1 MEGVFFCFA
10 KFKLQVCPKWA
21 TIDGFFVFCQVE
33 VSETSNPAPMK
44 HLPYSLFWPF
54 LWFLPA
60 LLHAQEPKITDF
72 RLDGDA
78 RPDGGNCI
86 TLTPDYQWASG
97 SIWYKKAISLN
108 APFEMKLKVMLGCQD
123 GDGADGMVFV
133 FQPYA
138 KRTGYRGEGMGFAG
152 LRPALGIEIDTWLN
166 DHLGDPPQDHVAILR
181 DGSVAHMHN
190 LAGPR
195 RIPNIEDCRK
205 HELRIRWSA
214 QTNTLTIYLDGS
226 SILSYREDI
235 VQQIFRGEDE
245 VYWGVTSATGNYNN
259 RQAVCFE
266 ELKFELVEE
275 RLPLELE
282 GPKKADL
289 MKGEFIALE
298 RLRFETGGAKLTPAS
313 QRELD
318 ALARIMRQ
326 NPKLALDI
334 IGHTDN
340 VGSARTNLSLSEIRS
355 QAVARYLKSKG
366 ISPERINARGL
377 GERFPRN
384 TNATK
389 EGRLKNRRVEFRLT
403 EPIA

>member
-1 MEGVFFCFA
+1 
-10 KFKLQVCPKWA
+10 
-21 TIDGFFVFCQVE
+21 
-33 VSETSNPAPMK
+33 MK
-44 HLPYSLFWPF
+44 HLPYSSFCYF
-54 LWFLPA
+54 LLFLPS
-60 LLHAQEPKITDF
+60 LLYAQQPKLSDF

-97 SIWYKKAISLN
+97 SIWYKKAISLD
-108 APFEMKLKVMLGCQD
+108 APFEMKLKVMLGCKD

-133 FQPYA
+133 FHPYA
-138 KRTGYRGEGMGFAG
+138 ERTGYRGEGMGFAG

-166 DHLGDPPQDHVAILR
+166 EHLADPPQDHIAILR
-181 DGSVAHMHN
+181 DGSVSHRYN

-195 RIPNIEDCRK
+195 RISNIEDCQE
-205 HELRIRWSA
+205 HELTIRWSA
-214 QTNTLTIYLDGS
+214 QAMQLSIYLDGA

-235 VQQIFRGEDE
+235 VKEIFRGEDE

-266 ELKFELVEE
+266 ELNFELVEE
-275 RLPLELE
+275 RLPLELA
-282 GPKKADL
+282 GRKKADL

-298 RLRFETGGAKLTPAS
+298 RLQFETGGAELTPDS
-313 QRELD
+313 HRELD
-318 ALARIMRQ
+318 ALIRIMRK
-326 NPKLALDI
+326 NPKLSLDI

-340 VGSARTNLSLSEIRS
+340 VGSARTNLTLSEKRS
-355 QAVARYLKSKG
+355 RAVARYLKSKG

-377 GERFPRN
+377 GERFPRS
-384 TNATK
+384 TNATQ